1 MDNET
6 LYGIMEARLKPTPET
21 LNQLRETIDEFPYFQ
36 GCRVLILKS
45 LSQLGNDEFEAQLR
59 QNAVLLPSR
68 RYLYFTLYP
77 SKSLEETEKIDGGNA
92 EDKKISKP
100 TPKRGRPR
108 KAPTDERKPSF
119 ILLDDEKQPAI
130 TIHVEASS
138 NTTDT
143 EILEL
148 AEGEGEVDSQAN
160 GRGLNESEDLI
171 AKFIN
176 NQPTISRSITPG
188 NKDTGENEDIS
199 ISSVEEPEELASESL
214 AQIYLSQGYLE
225 KAIRVF
231 EKLSLKYPEK
241 SSYFADE
248 IRKIKESTK

>member
-6 LYGIMEARLKPTPET
+6 LYSLMEANQRPTAQT
-21 LNQLRETIDEFPYFQ
+21 LNQLKETLNEFPYFQ
-36 GCRVLILKS
+36 GGRVLIVKNL
-45 LSQLGNDEFEAQLR
+45 LQLGSDEFEVQLR
-59 QNAVLLPSR
+59 HNAVLLPSR
-68 RYLYFTLYP
+68 RKLYFTLHP
-77 SKSLEETEKIDGGNA
+77 AKPLEEPEKVEDGNA
-92 EDKKISKP
+92 DDKKISKP
-100 TPKRGRPR
+100 APKRGRPR

-148 AEGEGEVDSQAN
+148 VEGEGEADSRAN
-160 GRGLNESEDLI
+160 GGSLNESEDLI

-176 NQPTISRSITPG
+176 NQPTISRSTTPG
-188 NKDTGENEDIS
+188 NRDAAENEDIS
-199 ISSVEEPEELASESL
+199 ISSVEEPEELASEAL